1 MQTMQGTI
9 AHVLIVEDEAKL
21 AMAIRDYLNATGF
34 TTQWVADGRDVISA
48 IKASVFDLV
57 LLDLMLPGRNG
68 LDICRELRSF
78 SDVPLIMLTARI
90 EEIDRLLGLE
100 IGADD
105 YICKPFSIR
114 ELVARAKAILRRSRT
129 PAKPSSILQVDE
141 TTYQAIYY
149 STPVPLTSIE
159 FRLLKTLSDFP
170 GRVFSRDGLL
180 DRLHADHRIVTDRTV
195 DTHIKNL
202 RRKLQQVA
210 PDVDPIRSIYGV
222 GYKLEIDG

>member
-1 MQTMQGTI
+1 METTQETI

-34 TTQWVADGRDVISA
+34 TTHWVADGQDVISA
-48 IKASVFDLV
+48 IKANAFDLV

-100 IGADD
+100 MGADD

-114 ELVARAKAILRRSRT
+114 ELVARVKAILRRSRNT
-129 PAKPSSILQVDE
+129 GKSSTVLQVDE
-141 TTYQAIYY
+141 ATYQAIYY
-149 STPVPLTSIE
+149 DTPVPLTSIE
-159 FRLLKTLSDFP
+159 FRLLKTLSNCP

-180 DRLHADHRIVTDRTV
+180 DKLHADHRIVTDRTI

-202 RRKLQQVA
+202 RRKLQHVK
-210 PDVDPIRSIYGV
+210 PEMDPIRSIYGV
-222 GYKLEIDG
+222 GYKLEIE

>member
-1 MQTMQGTI
+1 METTQETI

-34 TTQWVADGRDVISA
+34 TTHWVADGQDVISA
-48 IKASVFDLV
+48 IKANAFDLV

-100 IGADD
+100 MGADD

-114 ELVARAKAILRRSRT
+114 ELVARVKAILRRSRNT
-129 PAKPSSILQVDE
+129 GKSSTVLQVDE
-141 TTYQAIYY
+141 ATYQAIYY
-149 STPVPLTSIE
+149 DTPVPLTSIE
-159 FRLLKTLSDFP
+159 FRLLKTLSNFP

-180 DRLHADHRIVTDRTV
+180 DKLHADHRIVTDRTI

-202 RRKLQQVA
+202 RRKLQHVK
-210 PDVDPIRSIYGV
+210 PEMDPIRSIYGV
-222 GYKLEIDG
+222 GYKLEIE